1 MKEADVLVVGG
12 GIHGCAVALDLARRG
27 RSVVV
32 LEKSVPGAEASGAAA
47 GILGPHLECDAAG
60 PFLDFCR
67 HSLALYPQ
75 WVADLEEA
83 SGIDLEF
90 VECGGLL
97 VAFDEFEAQ
106 RLAGRAALLTKLGLP
121 CELLDG
127 GAVRVREPNL
137 SSGVIAGLALPQEAR
152 VEPRSIVRALA
163 IAARNAGVVFAT
175 ETVLGLEPSSPGVR
189 VQTAV
194 ANWQTNEVVLAA
206 GAWSSAVP
214 GSGLPPA
221 SVKPARGQMALLQ
234 FPTPPTTAVV
244 FSERGYVVPR
254 DDGRVLCGS
263 TLEFEGFRKEV
274 TAAGLRS
281 ILDLTLELLPGAA
294 QVPITETWAGFRP
307 YTDDHLPLIGAGAY
321 PGLWLATGHYR
332 NGILLAPASAS
343 CLAAMICGDTP
354 VVALDAFGADRLQ

>member
-1 MKEADVLVVGG
+1 MNQADVLVVGG
-12 GIHGCAVALDLARRG
+12 GIHGCAVALELAHRG

-32 LEKSVPGAEASGAAA
+32 LEKSVPGAEASGAAG

-75 WVADLEEA
+75 WVGDLEEA
-83 SGIDLEF
+83 SGIGLEF
-90 VECGGLL
+90 VECGGLF
-97 VAFDEFEAQ
+97 VAFDDAEANH
-106 RLAGRAALLTKLGLP
+106 LAERSALLGQLGLR
-121 CELLDG
+121 CELLEG
-127 GAVRVREPNL
+127 PAVQAQEPGL
-137 SSGVIAGLALPQEAR
+137 SRGIVAGLSLPQEAR

-163 IAARNAGVVFAT
+163 IAARSAGVVFAT
-175 ETVLGLEPSSPGVR
+175 ETVLGLEPSSGGVQ
-189 VQTAV
+189 VSTA
-194 ANWQTNEVVLAA
+194 ASKWHANEVVLAA
-206 GAWSSAVP
+206 GAWSSSVP

-234 FPTPPTTAVV
+234 FPTPPTRAVV

-274 TAAGLRS
+274 TAGGLRS
-281 ILDLTLELLPGAA
+281 ILNLTLELLPGAA
-294 QVPITETWAGFRP
+294 HAPVIETWAGFRP
-307 YTDDHLPLIGAGAY
+307 YTSDHLPLIGAGAY

-332 NGILLAPASAS
+332 NGILLAPASAQ
-343 CLAAMICGDTP
+343 CLAAMICGEAPTIS
-354 VVALDAFGADRLQ
+354 LDAFGAGRLQ